1 MPRLN
6 PGLASSAIAGA
17 AIWAATASAAVP
29 AVSMMGS
36 GRPVDLRLTDFDIAP
51 EIVHLRA
58 GQRVFLQITNDS
70 PLPHDLTA
78 PEFFAASL
86 APAAEAS
93 AVKEGRI
100 AIRPRESLALVI
112 EPRAGRYS
120 MKCSHPLHKMLGM
133 SGTIVVDP

>member
-1 MPRLN
+1 
-6 PGLASSAIAGA
+6 
-17 AIWAATASAAVP
+17 
-29 AVSMMGS
+29 MGS

-58 GQRVFLQITNDS
+58 GQRVLLRITNDS

-86 APAAEAS
+86 APAPEAS
-93 AVKEGRI
+93 AVRQGRI
-100 AIRPRESLALVI
+100 AIRPRESLTLAL